1 MIPREC
7 ITGYPDLTQGG
18 EKSKEVSIRKGHQR
32 INQGKIK
39 NKKAFQAQGQTRA
52 KALRQEGSRKEARIA
67 GAQYSWRTGSGC
79 TTQDPRD
86 PGQDQVLLQ
95 DYKEGIEE
103 FEENGK
109 MGHVAQQP

>member
-52 KALRQEGSRKEARIA
+52 KALR
-67 GAQYSWRTGSGC
+67 
-79 TTQDPRD
+79 
-86 PGQDQVLLQ
+86 
-95 DYKEGIEE
+95 
-103 FEENGK
+103 
-109 MGHVAQQP
+109 